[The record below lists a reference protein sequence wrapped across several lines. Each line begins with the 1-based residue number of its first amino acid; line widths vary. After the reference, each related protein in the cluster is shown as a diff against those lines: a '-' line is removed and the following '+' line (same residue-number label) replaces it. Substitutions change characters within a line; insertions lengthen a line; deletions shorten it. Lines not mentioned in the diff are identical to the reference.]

1 MSSYSSNTD
10 AVYCSRASSNNLNML
25 GINNCYMPALRPT
38 RVTAVRLRMSND
50 VPAAGGVL
58 SLKVYPEWSGGGG
71 VIVTLGTLA
80 IQDDWKAG
88 DVVIVNLTDDER
100 ATLYPGNRI
109 MAFVDTVVPGDTAV
123 AAKVTFDFYELE
135 DGPPITVT
143 PDGTKP
149 VPNYPTATIRSGGQY
164 FTPATGMTTPS
175 GGFGILEDG
184 EIPAQ
189 IEEEDFFL
197 NYPPK
202 EEPAP
207 ATRSTKKT
215 KTKKVKADDG
225 C

>member
-10 AVYCSRASSNNLNML
+10 AVYCSRASSNSLNML
-25 GINNCYMPALRPT
+25 APTSNVYMPILRPT

-58 SLKVYPEWSGGGG
+58 TLKVYPYWSGGGS

-88 DVVIVNLTDDER
+88 DVVIVNLTDDDR

-109 MAFVDTVVPGDTAV
+109 LALVDTVVPGATAIG
-123 AAKVTFDFYELE
+123 AKVTFDFYEYE

-164 FTPATGMTTPS
+164 FT
-175 GGFGILEDG
+175 
-184 EIPAQ
+184 
-189 IEEEDFFL
+189 
-197 NYPPK
+197 
-202 EEPAP
+202 
-207 ATRSTKKT
+207 
-215 KTKKVKADDG
+215 KAEG
-225 C
+225 V

>member
-10 AVYCSRASSNNLNML
+10 AVYCSRASSNNLSL
-25 GINNCYMPALRPT
+25 AVQGAGAIYMPVLRPT
-38 RVTAVRLRMSND
+38 RVTAIRLRMSQD
-50 VPAAGGVL
+50 VPGTTGL
-58 SLKVYPEWSGGGG
+58 IDFKVYPDWSAAGSPVMTIGR
-71 VIVTLGTLA
+71 LA
-80 IQDDWKAG
+80 VQDDWKVG

-100 ATLYPGNRI
+100 VTLYPGNRI
-109 MAFVDTVVPGDTAV
+109 LAVVAGAL
-123 AAKVTFDFYELE
+123 ANCSMKVTFDFYEFE

-149 VPNYPTATIRSGGQY
+149 VANNPTKTIRSGGQY

>member
-10 AVYCSRASSNNLNML
+10 AVYCSRASANSLNFL
-25 GINNCYMPALRPT
+25 GANGSVYMPALRPT

-50 VPAAGGVL
+50 VPAAGGVM
-58 SLKVYPEWSGGGG
+58 SLKVYPEWAGGGG
-71 VIVTLGTLA
+71 GIVTLGTLA
-80 IQDDWKAG
+80 VQDDWKAG

-100 ATLYPGNRI
+100 ATLFPGNRI
-109 MAFVDTVVPGDTAV
+109 LAFVDTVVPGDTAI
-123 AAKVTFDFYELE
+123 AMKVTFDFYEYE

-149 VPNYPTATIRSGGQY
+149 VPNNPPKTIRSGGQY
-164 FTPATGMTTPS
+164 FTPATGMTDLRS
-175 GGFGILEDG
+175 GFADEGVPE
-184 EIPAQ
+184 Q

-207 ATRSTKKT
+207 APKSTKKT
-215 KTKKVKADDG
+215 KTKKVKDDDG

>member
-10 AVYCSRASSNNLNML
+10 AVYCSRASGNNLNML
-25 GINNCYMPALRPT
+25 APTSNVYMPILRPT

-58 SLKVYPEWSGGGG
+58 TLKVYPYWSGGGS

-88 DVVIVNLTDDER
+88 DVVIVNLTDDDR

-109 MAFVDTVVPGDTAV
+109 LALVDTVVPGATAI
-123 AAKVTFDFYELE
+123 AAKVTFDFYEYE

-164 FTPATGMTTPS
+164 FT
-175 GGFGILEDG
+175 
-184 EIPAQ
+184 
-189 IEEEDFFL
+189 
-197 NYPPK
+197 
-202 EEPAP
+202 
-207 ATRSTKKT
+207 
-215 KTKKVKADDG
+215 KAEG
-225 C
+225 V

>member
-10 AVYCSRASSNNLNML
+10 AVYCSRASANNLSL
-25 GINNCYMPALRPT
+25 LNNVNSVYMPAMRPT
-38 RVTAVRLRMSND
+38 RVTAIRIRMSND
-50 VPAAGGVL
+50 VPAAGGVFQIRVYKEWGAGYFILGNL
-58 SLKVYPEWSGGGG
+58 SV
-71 VIVTLGTLA
+71 
-80 IQDDWKAG
+80 QDDWQAG
-88 DVVIVNLTDDER
+88 DVIIVNLTDDER

-109 MAFVDTVVPGDTAV
+109 VGLMNTVVPGDTAI
-123 AAKVTFDFYELE
+123 AAKVTFDFYEFE